1 MSAQFGQGRMGA
13 FPPVIKFLLASNV
26 IVFIIQSIFLQGMT
40 FGGLPIDVV
49 VMEKFA
55 LWPATS
61 GSFLPWQLLSYQFMH
76 GGISH
81 LLFNMLAL
89 WMFGVELEYIWG
101 SRKFAAYY
109 VLSGIAAGVFHLVIT
124 PLLGGGLAPTIG
136 ASGSIMGILL
146 AFGMTFPDRPIMMFP
161 LFFPIPARI
170 FVMIYAGF
178 DLINGLFNAGDGV
191 AHFAHLGGALGG
203 FLLIKFGEPLFHRIE
218 GAQYRDSYQRRSNI
232 IDADFRDVPRR
243 RPVPTYDYAQP
254 LQESVRET
262 TAHTPT
268 RFVVD
273 GQSISQEQIDQI
285 LDKIS
290 KGGYHGLSEHEKN
303 ILFEVSRQL

>member
-109 VLSGIAAGVFHLVIT
+109 VLSPLQVCFTSSSHHCSAVVLPQQSVHLVRSWVFCW
-124 PLLGGGLAPTIG
+124 PLG
-136 ASGSIMGILL
+136 
-146 AFGMTFPDRPIMMFP
+146 
-161 LFFPIPARI
+161 
-170 FVMIYAGF
+170 
-178 DLINGLFNAGDGV
+178 
-191 AHFAHLGGALGG
+191 
-203 FLLIKFGEPLFHRIE
+203 
-218 GAQYRDSYQRRSNI
+218 
-232 IDADFRDVPRR
+232 
-243 RPVPTYDYAQP
+243 
-254 LQESVRET
+254 
-262 TAHTPT
+262 
-268 RFVVD
+268 
-273 GQSISQEQIDQI
+273 
-285 LDKIS
+285 
-290 KGGYHGLSEHEKN
+290 
-303 ILFEVSRQL
+303 

>member
-203 FLLIKFGEPLFHRIE
+203 FLLIKFGEPLSTGSREPNTATAINVDRTSLMLTSAMCRV
-218 GAQYRDSYQRRSNI
+218 GALCQRMITLNL
-232 IDADFRDVPRR
+232 FRNRC
-243 RPVPTYDYAQP
+243 
-254 LQESVRET
+254 E
-262 TAHTPT
+262 
-268 RFVVD
+268 
-273 GQSISQEQIDQI
+273 
-285 LDKIS
+285 
-290 KGGYHGLSEHEKN
+290 
-303 ILFEVSRQL
+303 RQLRIRLQGLW